1 MNPIY
6 PVTGG
11 IMNPIYPVTG
21 GIMNPIYPVTGEMWI
36 LQLEV
41 EISTN

>member
-6 PVTGG
+6 PVTGE
-11 IMNPIYPVTG
+11 
-21 GIMNPIYPVTGEMWI
+21 IMNPIYPVTGEMWI